1 MYYELSWRGRRRRSG
16 GGGGGVFA
24 GLDEDSVA
32 FLECKMG

>member
-1 MYYELSWRGRRRRSG
+1 MNYLG
-16 GGGGGVFA
+16 GGGGGEVEGGGVVFA

>member
-1 MYYELSWRGRRRRSG
+1 MYYELSWRRMRRRRRSRG
-16 GGGGGVFA
+16 GVVFA